1 MSECIVC
8 LENCQDKMK
17 CCDAPIHAGC
27 MGAILEEGFK
37 QCPHCRKD
45 MYTVSE
51 SVETP
56 SESTALVRFTATPIV
71 YTNKSACGTILEAVG
86 IFTLV
91 TISVNLMFGV
101 Y

>member
-37 QCPHCRKD
+37 QCPHCRKE
-45 MYTVSE
+45 MYSTTQEEPLSE
-51 SVETP
+51 DTR
-56 SESTALVRFTATPIV
+56 LVRFTATPIV
-71 YTNKSACGTILEAVG
+71 YEKRSSCSHCLELFGLMMV
-86 IFTLV
+86 IMLSTSLV
-91 TISVNLMFGV
+91 FH
-101 Y
+101 